1 MSAAT
6 VSSKNTSVS
15 RSARCCRHT
24 PSLKTFYD
32 DGHLA
37 VMNDFV
43 DTEDIA
49 SDYVPAVRWAGHE
62 GRGTELRATL
72 RAIDSAWPEG
82 ACGVSGVGPNC

>member
-1 MSAAT
+1 
-6 VSSKNTSVS
+6 
-15 RSARCCRHT
+15 
-24 PSLKTFYD
+24 
-32 DGHLA
+32 
-37 VMNDFV
+37 MNDFV

-62 GRGTELRATL
+62 GRGTGLRATL